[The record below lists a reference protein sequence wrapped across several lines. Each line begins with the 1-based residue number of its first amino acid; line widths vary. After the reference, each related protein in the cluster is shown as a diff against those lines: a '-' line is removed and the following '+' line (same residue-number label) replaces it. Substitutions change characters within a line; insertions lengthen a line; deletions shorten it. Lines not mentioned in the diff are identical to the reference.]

1 MAFLAVCISVTVG
14 FFNSEQTYNQDDY
27 HCSEGNIIVQQ
38 QFPVFLL
45 FVVTRHQCFPIPS
58 APESFDI

>member
-1 MAFLAVCISVTVG
+1 MAFFAVWISVTVG

-38 QFPVFLL
+38 QVPVFLL
-45 FVVTRHQCFPIPS
+45 FVS
-58 APESFDI
+58 APVFPNSPASEGFEI